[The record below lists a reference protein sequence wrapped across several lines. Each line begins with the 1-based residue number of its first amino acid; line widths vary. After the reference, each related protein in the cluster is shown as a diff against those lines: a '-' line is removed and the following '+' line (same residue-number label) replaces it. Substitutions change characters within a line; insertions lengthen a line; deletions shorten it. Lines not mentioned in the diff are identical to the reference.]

1 MIMPCPGARRQALVT
16 FALMTIAVSVAAA
29 QQPAPAGPDVRP
41 GDAAV
46 DARRVHGGSWQVR
59 YYRVADGRETEIGT
73 MAQELEEV
81 EHRGVR
87 ALRSV
92 QRFTTGQGTG
102 ADTSIHVLPT
112 LAPLYHGSAHPGRT
126 LSLAFGD
133 GVVAGRMTRAGD
145 PAEDVRHVLA
155 APVFDSNALEIVLG
169 ALPLAPGYAARLA
182 LYSFAKAGEVRYEIA
197 VKGAGTAE
205 VGGHTAPVWN
215 VELTGE
221 QGRGSFTIH
230 RDTRQFVAGSFFALD
245 GSELRFRR
253 VSQTPPTQAA
263 GR

>member
-1 MIMPCPGARRQALVT
+1 
-16 FALMTIAVSVAAA
+16 MTIAVSAAAA
-29 QQPAPAGPDVRP
+29 QQPAPALPDVRP
-41 GDAAV
+41 GDAAI
-46 DARRVHGGSWQVR
+46 DARRVHTGSWEVR
-59 YYRVADGRETEIGT
+59 YFRVADGTETEIGT
-73 MAQELEEV
+73 MTQELDEV
-81 EHRGVR
+81 AHRAVR

-92 QRFTTGQGTG
+92 QRFTTGQGSG
-102 ADTSIHVLPT
+102 ADTSIHALPT

-133 GVVAGRMTRAGD
+133 GVVTGRMTRAGD
-145 PAEDVRHVLA
+145 PAQDVRHALA

-169 ALPLAPGYAARLA
+169 ALPLAPGYAARFA
-182 LYSFAKAGEVRYEIA
+182 MYSFEKAGEIRYEIA
-197 VKGAGTAE
+197 VRGAGTAQ

-221 QGRGSFTIH
+221 QGRGSFSIH
-230 RDTRQFVAGSFFALD
+230 RDTGQFVAGSFFGPD